1 MLPATYII
9 NRLNI
14 MERLKAAG
22 VDFYKCLKYS
32 SIVSIILVLVSG
44 VCSFIIS
51 GGSLITV
58 LESIKAVLFAS
69 GSIGLMIAA
78 VSILKRDREKEK
90 DWYEWKKRF
99 KIFSYRVTIGIMS
112 IIILLYG
119 CIIDEILFM
128 LNH

>member
-1 MLPATYII
+1 
-9 NRLNI
+9 
-14 MERLKAAG
+14 MERLKDMG

-32 SIVSIILVLVSG
+32 SLVSLIFMMVSG
-44 VCSFIIS
+44 LCSFIIS
-51 GGSLITV
+51 GGSLTTA
-58 LESIKAVLFAS
+58 LECIKAVLFAS

-99 KIFSYRVTIGIMS
+99 KIFSYRVTIAIMS
-112 IIILLYG
+112 ITILLYG